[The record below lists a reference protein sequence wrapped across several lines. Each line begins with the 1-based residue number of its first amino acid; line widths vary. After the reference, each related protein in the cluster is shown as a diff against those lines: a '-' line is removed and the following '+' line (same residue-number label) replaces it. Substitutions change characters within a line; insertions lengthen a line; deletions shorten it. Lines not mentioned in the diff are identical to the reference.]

1 MLSNAFIMSAVR
13 FLQSLLEGN
22 GIVASSKD
30 KNKVNIKKIQFSKP
44 ENAAMKRYFNSN
56 MSEDL
61 GLGDTNKIDSQTTE
75 IVELQFVA
83 GSEGMGVFFGCRFFN
98 FIFIVLWILFGCL
111 YQS

>member
-1 MLSNAFIMSAVR
+1 MQSNAFIMSAVR

-83 GSEGMGVFFGCRFFN
+83 GSEGWVFFFAADFFN
-98 FIFIVLWILFGCL
+98 FIFIVLWIMFG
-111 YQS
+111 